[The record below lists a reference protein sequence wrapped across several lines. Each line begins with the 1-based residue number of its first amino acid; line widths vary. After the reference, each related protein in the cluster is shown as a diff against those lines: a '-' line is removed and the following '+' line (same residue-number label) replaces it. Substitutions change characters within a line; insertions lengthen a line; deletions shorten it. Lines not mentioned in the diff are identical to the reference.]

1 MISENLKKRFYTS
14 IVLFFLF
21 FLSFNYL
28 SILILSLILIF
39 IISIVELY
47 NLIIKIFYKRKINS
61 IILKFFFMCLG
72 FFYILLFVITS
83 FIAINNEDT
92 KKIMLFLLFICIMSD
107 LGGIVFGKVFKGR
120 KLSKISPNKTISGS
134 VGSFIFSIFLVPV
147 ITLFSDIVRYNLLE
161 ILFFVIII
169 SFFNQIGDL
178 FVSYL
183 KRKANVKDTG
193 KILPGHGGILDRIDG
208 MLLAI
213 PIGVF
218 LWSVLNLTL

>member
-28 SILILSLILIF
+28 SILILLLILIF
-39 IISIVELY
+39 IISLVEFF
-47 NLIIKIFYKRKINS
+47 NLIIKIFHKTKINS

-72 FFYILLFVITS
+72 FFYILLFVITI

-92 KKIMLFLLFICIMSD
+92 KKIILFLLFICILSD
-107 LGGIVFGKVFKGR
+107 LGGIVFGKLFKGR

-134 VGSFIFSIFLVPV
+134 VGSFIFAIFLVPV
-147 ITLFSDIVRYNLLE
+147 INLFSDTVRYNLLE

-169 SFFNQIGDL
+169 SFFNQI
-178 FVSYL
+178 
-183 KRKANVKDTG
+183 
-193 KILPGHGGILDRIDG
+193 
-208 MLLAI
+208 
-213 PIGVF
+213 
-218 LWSVLNLTL
+218 